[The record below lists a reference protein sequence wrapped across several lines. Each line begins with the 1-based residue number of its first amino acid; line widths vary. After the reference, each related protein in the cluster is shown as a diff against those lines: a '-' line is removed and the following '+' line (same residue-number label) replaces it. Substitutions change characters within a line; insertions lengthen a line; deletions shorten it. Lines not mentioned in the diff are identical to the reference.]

1 MAMGRPTSYGDQV
14 LADAYDYLENYKEK
28 FEDLVPTVVG
38 LCCAINRSKSIV
50 YDWAKDENKQAFSD
64 ILSAIS
70 EIQEKGLVNGG
81 LSSSFN
87 PAITKMLL
95 AKHGYS
101 DSVKSD
107 ITSSDGSMSPPKSI
121 NDFYNE

>member
-1 MAMGRPTSYGDQV
+1 MAGGRPTSYNEQV
-14 LADAYDYLENYKEK
+14 LAASYNYLENYNTE
-28 FEDLVPTVVG
+28 FQDLVPTVVG
-38 LCCAINRSKSIV
+38 LCCAINRSRAIV
-50 YDWAKDENKQAFSD
+50 YDWASHEDKAEFSD

-101 DSVKSD
+101 DSVKTD
-107 ITSSDGSMSPPKSI
+107 ITSAGEQLGAPVYTI
-121 NDFYNE
+121 IEE